1 MTGKLDIK
9 VTIDENMFPDLYRR
23 LIEIDNPRA
32 RAGVFKR
39 LADDHLRGVG
49 HPVPDPE
56 MGQPA
61 SRLTFEGEP
70 ENPTRATVVIEKA
83 ASRVCAPIDANPAPN
98 DALSRFQADAIA
110 DQFAGF

>member
-9 VTIDENMFPDLYRR
+9 VTIDEDVFPDLYRR

-39 LADDHLRGVG
+39 LADDHVRGVG
-49 HPVPDPE
+49 TAAAAPEVERSVTKSQVDGIVELPAKVTVPDE
-56 MGQPA
+56 RVKPA
-61 SRLTFEGEP
+61 GPNNADDHTS
-70 ENPTRATVVIEKA
+70 
-83 ASRVCAPIDANPAPN
+83 N

-110 DQFAGF
+110 EQFAAF

>member
-23 LIEIDNPRA
+23 LIEIANPRA

-39 LADDHLRGVG
+39 LADDHVRGVG
-49 HPVPDPE
+49 STVPDPE
-56 MGQPA
+56 TGQPA
-61 SRLTFEGEP
+61 SRSTFEEEA
-70 ENPTRATVVIEKA
+70 ENPTKATAGIEQA
-83 ASRVCAPIDANPAPN
+83 ATRVSAAIDADPAPN

>member
-9 VTIDENMFPDLYRR
+9 VTIDEDMFPDLYRR

-39 LADDHLRGVG
+39 LADDHVRGVG
-49 HPVPDPE
+49 SSVPDRE
-56 MGQPA
+56 TGQPA
-61 SRLTFEGEP
+61 SRSTFEEEP
-70 ENPTRATVVIEKA
+70 RNPTKAVDATEHGA
-83 ASRVCAPIDANPAPN
+83 TRVSLTIDADPVPN
-98 DALSRFQADAIA
+98 DGLSRFQADAIA